1 MVRFVPLQ
9 LALGA
14 AIACSLGGC
23 HTLRAVSATEL
34 NPMTDPQV
42 WVTQADH
49 KTIVLDEPR
58 VVGDTLSGL
67 IHGESHRVPLSD
79 AVSLRV
85 KRNAPVRTAAIV
97 AISGA
102 VLLGG
107 MYYME
112 HQPDVNASAQT
123 CETGRFG
130 DLPVP
135 CCQLEAMPTTPC

>member
-1 MVRFVPLQ
+1 MVRFVHLH
-9 LALGA
+9 LAVDAAFALGLA
-14 AIACSLGGC
+14 GC
-23 HTLRAVSATEL
+23 HTLRPISAVEL
-34 NPMTDPQV
+34 NSTTDPQV

-49 KTIVLDEPR
+49 PTIVLDEPR

-67 IHGESHRVPLSD
+67 IHGEPHRVALSD

-85 KRNAPVRTAAIV
+85 KRNAPIRTAAVV

-135 CCQLEAMPTTPC
+135 CCQLEAMPSTPC

>member
-1 MVRFVPLQ
+1 MVRFVHLHLAVGAACC
-9 LALGA
+9 LALVA
-14 AIACSLGGC
+14 C
-23 HTLRAVSATEL
+23 HTLQPVSATEL
-34 NPMTDPQV
+34 NPTTDPQV

-49 KTIVLDEPR
+49 STIVLDEPR
-58 VVGDTLSGL
+58 VVGDTLNGL

-79 AVSLRV
+79 GVSLRV
-85 KRNAPVRTAAIV
+85 KRNAPIRTAAVV

-135 CCQLEAMPTTPC
+135 CCQLEAMPSTPC